1 MKNNFKSGITQNHTV
16 LVFILLYHQKVALNG
31 GFTIKDGLQTSN
43 KPFHYWVSVL
53 ESVPSISAYV
63 AIIKD
68 VNGDLHSRLI
78 VLCVAQGL
86 FMLPNILN
94 LLNAEVVAKTLPVA
108 TQIEI
113 EFTGH
118 NADKL
123 MG

>member
-1 MKNNFKSGITQNHTV
+1 
-16 LVFILLYHQKVALNG
+16 
-31 GFTIKDGLQTSN
+31 
-43 KPFHYWVSVL
+43 
-53 ESVPSISAYV
+53 
-63 AIIKD
+63 
-68 VNGDLHSRLI
+68 
-78 VLCVAQGL
+78 
-86 FMLPNILN
+86 MLPNILN

>member
-1 MKNNFKSGITQNHTV
+1 MV
-16 LVFILLYHQKVALNG
+16 
-31 GFTIKDGLQTSN
+31 
-43 KPFHYWVSVL
+43 
-53 ESVPSISAYV
+53 YV